1 MCYGISMIT
10 RWDRLLKI
18 IRNAQADGNQSKIIQ
33 PLRNFVRKYPEHFDA
48 QVELASAL
56 YHVVY
61 DYMTKLGQSFV
72 EVKKY
77 PSKYR
82 RVAEA
87 IKICEQI
94 IQNVDETNQR
104 ALKNA
109 RIMLAQI
116 FSLFGDP
123 KGLEMSKKNYD
134 DFQDTLLLERYATNC
149 FYFDKWN
156 DAIRILHHYLSEAR
170 KNKESLTPGYEKLVV
185 AYSNVGD
192 NQKALE
198 YYSKLKNQLPKD
210 FPDKKVQ
217 KAILAGLE
225 KILKGHQH

>member
-1 MCYGISMIT
+1 MIAQ
-10 RWDRLLKI
+10 WDRLLKT
-18 IRNAQADGNQSKIIQ
+18 IRNAQVDGNRSRIIQ
-33 PLRNFVRKYPEHFDA
+33 PLRNFVRKYPRHLDA

-56 YHVVY
+56 YHAVY
-61 DYMTKLGQSFV
+61 DDTIRFGRLFS
-72 EVKKY
+72 EVKKE

-116 FSLFGDP
+116 FSLLGDP

-149 FYFDKWN
+149 FYFNKWN
-156 DAIRILHHYLSEAR
+156 KAIKILHQYLSGAR
-170 KNKESLTPGYEKLVV
+170 KNKESSTPGYEKLVV
-185 AYSNVGD
+185 AYLNVGD

-198 YYSKLKNQLPKD
+198 YYNKLKNQLPRD
-210 FPDKKVQ
+210 FPNKKIQ
-217 KAILAGLE
+217 KAILTGLE
-225 KILKGHQH
+225 KILKGHQR